1 MLVLLKQDVKGTGK
15 AGDIVKVS
23 DGFARNML
31 LPRGLAVEATDGN
44 VRAAEKQKERQ
55 AEKARQE
62 KEEAVKLAESLGGKE
77 LTIKA
82 KAGEGGRLFGA
93 ITSKDISDALLDQLA
108 LEIDKKK
115 IELDSPIKTVGTFNV
130 ILRLYQEVKGDLKVN
145 VVGEE

>member
-1 MLVLLKQDVKGTGK
+1 M
-15 AGDIVKVS
+15 
-23 DGFARNML
+23 
-31 LPRGLAVEATDGN
+31 
-44 VRAAEKQKERQ
+44 
-55 AEKARQE
+55 
-62 KEEAVKLAESLGGKE
+62 
-77 LTIKA
+77 TIKA

-130 ILRLYQEVKGDLKVN
+130 ILRLYQEVKGDLRVN